1 LYVFETYGLNGSK
14 NMAVDV
20 ALGQV
25 VNELNDV
32 ILRFYTWERPTLSLG
47 KHQKAKDV
55 DFDYLE
61 ENGFDI
67 VRRPSGGRA
76 VLHWDEVTYS
86 IIIPRGHELFK
97 FGVLELY
104 NLISKIIVAGLNKLG
119 YPVELTTG
127 KNKPSSHICFQ
138 VPSAYEITLNGKK
151 VVGSAQTRTQD
162 YILQHGSIVLIPHE
176 EIKHCFKNTK
186 TLDVPLIGLYDHAYN
201 EFSQIVENLKGAFE
215 NYFGKGTEFDENLQT
230 KVLEISTG
238 FEKDF
243 VVIKDEIFAE
253 G

>member
-1 LYVFETYGLNGSK
+1 LYVLETYKLKGSK

-20 ALGQV
+20 TLGQV
-25 VNELNDV
+25 ANELNDV

-47 KHQKAKDV
+47 KHQKASDV

-86 IIIPRGHELFK
+86 IVVPRGHELFK
-97 FGVLELY
+97 LGVLELY

-138 VPSAYEITLNGKK
+138 VPSAYEITLNGTK

-162 YILQHGSIVLIPHE
+162 YILQHGSIVLVPHE

-186 TLDVPLIGLYDHAYN
+186 TLDIPLIGLYDYADK
-201 EFSQIVENLKGAFE
+201 EFLQIVESLKEAFE
-215 NYFGKGTEFDENLQT
+215 NYFGKGREFDENLQT
-230 KVLEISTG
+230 KVLEISTV
-238 FEKDF
+238 FEKNF
-243 VVIKDEIFAE
+243 VVIRDEILAKE
-253 G
+253 

>member
-1 LYVFETYGLNGSK
+1 LYVLETYKLKGSK

-20 ALGQV
+20 TLGQV
-25 VNELNDV
+25 ANELNDV

-47 KHQKAKDV
+47 KHQKASDV

-86 IIIPRGHELFK
+86 IVVPRGHELFK
-97 FGVLELY
+97 LGVLELY

-138 VPSAYEITLNGKK
+138 VPSAYEITLNGTK

-162 YILQHGSIVLIPHE
+162 YILQHGSIVLVPHE

-186 TLDVPLIGLYDHAYN
+186 TLDIPLIGLYDYADE
-201 EFSQIVENLKGAFE
+201 EFLQIVESLKEAFE
-215 NYFGKGTEFDENLQT
+215 NYFGKGREFDENLQT
-230 KVLEISTG
+230 KVLEISTV
-238 FEKDF
+238 FEKNF
-243 VVIKDEIFAE
+243 VVIRDEILAKE
-253 G
+253 